1 MNFKNWLFENESH
14 KPTQIG
20 KYHIF
25 YIDSKKFRN
34 SSLENEEFC
43 TIAIHQ
49 DFPKSIGKNE
59 IWIDNSVSK
68 SELPALL
75 KGATN
80 RLKELERK
88 NNSKTAYTV
97 GMTQER
103 CYRKRHKSEI
113 KKKKYCNI
121 HDEKSTYHVYFV
133 SGKAVRDNFK
143 TDFSQGG
150 HGYVYDWIPKNEI
163 WLEKEEHDES
173 SLILIHEYAE
183 LVLMRDKKMK
193 YEKAHPIASKIE
205 MKFRENKM
213 KIDDIHKVPK
223 LVNLYFKKNG
233 F

>member
-1 MNFKNWLFENESH
+1 MRFKYWLFESELQ
-14 KPTQIG
+14 KPSKIG
-20 KYHIF
+20 KYHIV
-25 YIDSKKFRN
+25 YIDSKEFKN
-34 SSLENEEFC
+34 SSLENQEFC
-43 TIAIHQ
+43 TIAINQ

-59 IWIDNSVSK
+59 IWIDNNITK

-80 RLKELERK
+80 RLKALER
-88 NNSKTAYTV
+88 SKKGDAAYTI
-97 GMTQER
+97 GMSKER
-103 CYRKRHKSEI
+103 CYRKKHKSKIE
-113 KKKKYCNI
+113 KKKYCEIN
-121 HDEKSTYHVYFV
+121 DDKSVYSVYFV
-133 SGKAVRDNFK
+133 SGKAVRDSYK

-150 HGYVYDWIPKNEI
+150 HGYVYNWIPKNEI

-183 LVLMRDKKMK
+183 LVLMRDKKIK

-205 MKFRENKM
+205 MKFREKKM
-213 KIDDIHKVPK
+213 KIDDIHKIPE